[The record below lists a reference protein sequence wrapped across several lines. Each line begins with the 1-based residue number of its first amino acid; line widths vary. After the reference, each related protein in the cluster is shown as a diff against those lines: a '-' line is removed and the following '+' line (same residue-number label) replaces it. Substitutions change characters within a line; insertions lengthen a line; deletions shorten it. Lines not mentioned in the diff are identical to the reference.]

1 MNMLKCSMWAM
12 MVGLTACGGGGGGG
26 SGVAGSQPDAGLS
39 ALNAVP
45 EAYRAQVRQ
54 AKTWQFEMENE
65 HSIFTAELFDKAY
78 GNKDAEIDLSGLP
91 LGLNDYPYKDT
102 EKAKRPF
109 TMDTVFGE
117 QKLKTGDVVTTDGVF
132 RVYQQPYSI
141 VVGNYTTGLQ
151 LNDNPRKAWADADAD
166 FLITDILGL
175 ATTQEAV
182 DALTIQ
188 ATYRGEAFTAKDRG
202 ELVYQVDFKAR
213 NGSGEITGLDQFGR
227 IALEKGNIAAM
238 PEWLDMKNVVGISAA
253 ATSEKQGKAGYTLM
267 FAGSKAEEISGMVQ
281 ANPEWQRKRDEG
293 IIGFGG
299 KR

>member
-166 FLITDILGL
+166 FDITDILGL

-182 DALTIQ
+182 DALNIQ

-202 ELVYQVDFKAR
+202 ELGYQVDFQAR

-267 FAGSKAEEISGMVQ
+267 FAGPKAEEISGMVQ
-281 ANPEWQRKRDEG
+281 KYPDWQKQWDEG

>member
-12 MVGLTACGGGGGGG
+12 MVGLTACGGGGGG
-26 SGVAGSQPDAGLS
+26 SGVAGSQPDTGLS
-39 ALNAVP
+39 ALNAVA

-166 FLITDILGL
+166 FDITDILGL

-182 DALTIQ
+182 DALNIQ

-267 FAGSKAEEISGMVQ
+267 FAGPKAEEISGMVQ
-281 ANPEWQRKRDEG
+281 KYPDWQKQWDEG